1 MVREYTRVTVTKYTE
16 EKLEKCTTFVKKGKM
31 SMKKASRYFGVPY
44 GTIRNKVNGWHSKFS
59 GGQTALSQN
68 LEKVTLQSSDR
79 LTD

>member
-16 EKLEKCTTFVKKGKM
+16 EKLEKCTFVKKGKM

-68 LEKVTLQSSDR
+68 LEKEILQSSDR